1 MEYDS
6 EYFNSLEI
14 AINSIW
20 IRNALEGVY
29 DLINALKHSI
39 RVKNKTP
46 FDADD
51 NIRLCDDLLI
61 ESVFYNDN
69 FSRFYNPNNLMEVLQ
84 NDIYPSLKG
93 KE

>member
-1 MEYDS
+1 MQHEP

-20 IRNALEGVY
+20 IRNALDDVY

-39 RVKNKTP
+39 RVKNTNP
-46 FDADD
+46 FGKDD
-51 NIRLCDDLLI
+51 KSKYCDSLHIDSI
-61 ESVFYNDN
+61 AYGDN
-69 FSRFYNPNNLMEVLQ
+69 YSRTYNPKRVLEHLTNNV
-84 NDIYPSLKG
+84 YPSLRG